1 MGSPTIKD
9 VARKAGVSVAT
20 VSYVINN
27 GPRPVTDETQR
38 LVRVAMDELGYA
50 PNASARRLRRQ
61 HNHVIGVALAGLSG
75 KPGISDMYFLDI
87 LRGISIALDNYSY
100 DMMVFS
106 NRQKVSNAEFYRQLA
121 AQHMIDGLVAMGST
135 INPEGVTLMNRAGT
149 PAYLVGRQR
158 YGRRVPRV
166 AYTFREDL
174 IWAMLYLLKKG
185 HRRIS
190 LLLNP
195 LSLHGE
201 SERLSGYQYALEQS
215 GLPFDPSLVYIS
227 SEVFQYPSKE
237 AVQNMLVNA
246 SPTAFI
252 TAPYAEVCQYLDEM
266 KLPNDIVVVTVD
278 EESHLPHLPRIAAA
292 AHLAKYEAG
301 VTAIDL
307 IMKRIQGEENVPEEV
322 ILASR
327 YTEYR

>member
-27 GPRPVTDETQR
+27 GPRPVTEETQQ
-38 LVRVAMDELGYA
+38 LVRVAMEELGYA

-61 HNHVIGVALAGLSG
+61 HNHVIGIALAGLSG
-75 KPGISDMYFLDI
+75 KPGISDLYFLDI
-87 LRGISIALDNYSY
+87 LRGISFALDQYNY

-106 NRQKVSNAEFYRQLA
+106 NRQKLSRSDFYRSLA

-135 INPEGVTLMNRAGT
+135 INPEGITLMNNAGT

-158 YGRRVPRV
+158 YGARVRRVT
-166 AYTFREDL
+166 YTFREDL
-174 IWAMLYLLKKG
+174 IWATRYLLNKG

-195 LSLHGE
+195 LALHGE

-215 GLPFDPSLVYIS
+215 GVPFDPSLVYIS
-227 SEVFQYPSKE
+227 PEVFQFPSKE
-237 AVQNMLVNA
+237 AVQAMLA
-246 SPTAFI
+246 TAAPTAFI
-252 TAPYAEVCQYLDEM
+252 TAPYAEVCHFLDE
-266 KLPNDIVVVTVD
+266 LNVPREVVVVTVD
-278 EESHLPHLPRIAAA
+278 EESHIPHLPRVVAA

-301 VTAIDL
+301 MTAIDL
-307 IMKRIQGEENVPEEV
+307 VMKCLQGEQHVPEEV
-322 ILASR
+322 ILPSR
-327 YTEYR
+327 YVEYE